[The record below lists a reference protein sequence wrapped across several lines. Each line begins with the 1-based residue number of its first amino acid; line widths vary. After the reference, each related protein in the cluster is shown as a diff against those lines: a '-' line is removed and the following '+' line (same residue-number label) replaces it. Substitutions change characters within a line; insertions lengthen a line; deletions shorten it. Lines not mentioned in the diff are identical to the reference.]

1 MRYCMKC
8 GARLPEDEA
17 ARFCPAC
24 GAFIGAQQL
33 PYERRFETRR
43 ESRRTLGVATL
54 RNRVL
59 AVLLTFVLCLIITA
73 AGAVSK
79 VERREADEIVDEFD
93 KLEEFLPIA
102 GLQFI
107 FGNNMMYCA
116 IMFVPVIGPYYG
128 SYVLYST
135 GRVLSAF
142 GLASGYNP
150 LELFFS
156 LFVYPHAWL
165 EYFSYSLALSES
177 FWLIYAIVRHR
188 ERSLRNELSTAAK
201 IMAICTVL
209 LLLAAVAEMSLITY
223 G

>member
-1 MRYCMKC
+1 MKC
-8 GARLPEDEA
+8 GARLPADGA
-17 ARFCPAC
+17 ARFCPVC
-24 GAFIGAQQL
+24 GAFLGAQHL
-33 PYERRFETRR
+33 PYEERFGTRR
-43 ESRRTLGVATL
+43 EPRKTFGAVTL

-59 AVLLTFVLCLIITA
+59 AVFLAFVLCLTITA

-79 VERREADEIVDEFD
+79 VERQEADEIVEEFD
-93 KLEEFLPIA
+93 RLDDFLSIV

-107 FGNNMMYCA
+107 FGNNLMYCV

-135 GRVLSAF
+135 GRVLAAF

-165 EYFSYSLALSES
+165 EYVSYSLALSES
-177 FWLIYAIVRHR
+177 FWLFYVVIRHR
-188 ERSLRNELSTAAK
+188 ENSLRNELSTAAK

-209 LLLAAVAEMSLITY
+209 LLLAAVAEMFLITS